1 MNKLFKLVALLC
13 VTIGAF
19 AQIEVPNSIKND
31 TVTGTTTNKLVK
43 LNTTGGVPSVIIT
56 ATTDTTGAIGIC
68 ESGCGTTG
76 VSGVI
81 TLGKADCIFD
91 NTTVTNDYVQIS
103 PPSRATA
110 MTLVRP
116 GPLLGRSLGPC
127 LRPAARLARTRFI

>member
-31 TVTGTTTNKLVK
+31 TVTGTTANKLVK

-68 ESGCGTTG
+68 EKR
-76 VSGVI
+76 
-81 TLGKADCIFD
+81 LW
-91 NTTVTNDYVQIS
+91 ND
-103 PPSRATA
+103 
-110 MTLVRP
+110 
-116 GPLLGRSLGPC
+116 GRFGRHYARQGRLH
-127 LRPAARLARTRFI
+127 LR